1 MLSPLEIAAGFPVRL
16 AERASRLPLSRFEP
30 RVALEQSVL
39 PALFRAPA
47 VVSFSGGR
55 DSSLVL
61 AIAVEVAR
69 REGLP
74 LPVPVTVRFAADPD
88 PVESGWQ
95 EAVVKHL
102 RLDDWVRV
110 DISEELDCI
119 GPTAQEI
126 LLRHGVL
133 WPANVHFHVPQFEA
147 ARGGSVLTGVGGD
160 EILSTSGWERVR
172 SVLAGRSFPEPR
184 DVLRLGAAIA
194 PRPVRR
200 LVTIAR
206 SDVSLEWLQPAAQR
220 EVVAA
225 LADEAAAEPLR
236 WGPRFAWVLGFGYL
250 RLGAQSLDLL
260 AGDWDVEIRHPLLSP
275 DFAAALASLPR
286 GRRFANRTEALTTL
300 FADLLPPGLAS
311 RSSKAMFV
319 GALWGKKSRTFAA
332 QWDGSG
338 LDPEVVDANALRRR
352 WHVEQTPGPHS
363 LLQAIWL
370 ADELARQPS
379 RSTPSMSSS
388 ASGIASQ
395 DRGRRSSH
403 AGSALKPRNIAGS

>member
-16 AERASRLPLSRFEP
+16 PERPRRLPRSRLEP
-30 RVALEQSVL
+30 RAALEQSVL

-61 AIAVEVAR
+61 AVAVEAAR

-88 PVESGWQ
+88 PEESAWQ

-110 DISEELDCI
+110 DVSEELDCI
-119 GPTAQEI
+119 GPTAQGI

-133 WPANVHFHVPQFEA
+133 WPANVHFHVPQFER

-160 EILSTSGWERVR
+160 EIFSTSGWERLR
-172 SVLAGRSFPEPR
+172 SVLAGRSFPELR

-194 PRPVRR
+194 PRAVRR
-200 LVTIAR
+200 LVTVAR
-206 SDVSLEWLQPAAQR
+206 SDVALEWLRPTAQR

-225 LADEAAAEPLR
+225 LAGEAAAEPLR
-236 WGPRFAWVLGFGYL
+236 WRPRFAWVLGFGYL

-260 AGDWDVEIRHPLLSP
+260 ARDWDVEIRHPLLCP
-275 DFAAALASLPR
+275 DFAGALASLPR

-311 RSSKAMFV
+311 RGSKAVFA
-319 GALWGKKSRTFAA
+319 GALWGKTSRAFVA

-338 LDPEVVDANALRRR
+338 IDPEVVDANALRRR
-352 WHVEQTPGPHS
+352 WQVEQTAGPHS

-370 ADELARQPS
+370 AEERARQRS
-379 RSTPSMSSS
+379 RSTPSKRST
-388 ASGIASQ
+388 ASGIASH
-395 DRGRRSSH
+395 DRGR
-403 AGSALKPRNIAGS
+403 